1 MSVMEGASINHATCK
16 DWLDIMKN
24 RSKVRMHELI
34 ERLGL
39 RAKWSSNKR
48 GRTNFESAVVREL
61 VADMGDVVSTLP
73 KEPDE
78 LTKFLSDEGSLR
90 EEIGGLLARHGEKI
104 WGRVGAR
111 EHLIT
116 ANEPGVEDGVYSRDL
131 YFDVEEDRQLIHK
144 LLHWWIGLKA
154 CNVILARERLDRE
167 RRKKAEN
174 RQARVEAELAGQPDG
189 GISASFVA
197 LAPNSVLYDAADTA
211 SRGSPMSSSAMLTP
225 PESGESPVVGPRE
238 GAFQAA
244 SGNATFTATDTS
256 HLHVTQQSRHNVE
269 NMWNSLAD
277 RVSRESSILPEHGH
291 RAYASETKAAVQQQ
305 IADANQAAVDR
316 QISVEVAKLVA
327 SFRTP
332 DASTEEIPQPANS
345 IPYPGL
351 DDESLR
357 EFRQYIYKEDCGI
370 QIEEGALLNRLE
382 LAWREGVRADYH
394 KMVENLP
401 VFMARERAILTWLE
415 LKRHLAALER
425 AGERWRNEGHSTPE
439 IERRIQQHRTLMGCT
454 QSLIANFEDMG
465 QGLALGSHV
474 TVDRDELLRQA
485 MIVLAGEKHAVGMQ
499 WQRVEFTG
507 IVRWLGEELDMYR
520 RDEEEEGRG
529 MAWFIS
535 QT

>member
-1 MSVMEGASINHATCK
+1 MLRKIDSCKSILPSGGQGASH
-16 DWLDIMKN
+16 
-24 RSKVRMHELI
+24 
-34 ERLGL
+34 
-39 RAKWSSNKR
+39 
-48 GRTNFESAVVREL
+48 
-61 VADMGDVVSTLP
+61 
-73 KEPDE
+73 
-78 LTKFLSDEGSLR
+78 
-90 EEIGGLLARHGEKI
+90 
-104 WGRVGAR
+104 RVQ
-111 EHLIT
+111 HDHT
-116 ANEPGVEDGVYSRDL
+116 TDTYSR
-131 YFDVEEDRQLIHK
+131 IHK

-425 AGERWRNEGHSTPE
+425 AGERKFSRHVP
-439 IERRIQQHRTLMGCT
+439 RVCCLLCCT
-454 QSLIANFEDMG
+454 DHTNQC
-465 QGLALGSHV
+465 
-474 TVDRDELLRQA
+474 
-485 MIVLAGEKHAVGMQ
+485 
-499 WQRVEFTG
+499 
-507 IVRWLGEELDMYR
+507 
-520 RDEEEEGRG
+520 
-529 MAWFIS
+529 
-535 QT
+535 